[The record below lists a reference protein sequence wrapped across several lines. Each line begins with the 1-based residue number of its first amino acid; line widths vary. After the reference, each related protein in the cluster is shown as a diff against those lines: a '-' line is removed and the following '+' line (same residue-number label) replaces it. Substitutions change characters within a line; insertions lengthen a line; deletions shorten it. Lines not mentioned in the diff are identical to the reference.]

1 MPSDGKGGRI
11 GSITSNQYKEATMA
25 DLLDKAIL
33 IGIGLEK
40 KAKEVLDDLQQ
51 AGKEAK
57 STAAAEAPGAE
68 PLSAKQTV
76 ENKVVEEGVKA
87 LSEFLNVIRSV
98 KTKIESEVQS
108 SSGKVLDKLNI
119 ATEDDIEVVREM
131 ARIAREKVDSLEKR
145 VEELEAR
152 LAR

>member
-1 MPSDGKGGRI
+1 
-11 GSITSNQYKEATMA
+11 MA

-40 KAKEVLDDLQQ
+40 KAKEVLGDLQQ

-57 STAAAEAPGAE
+57 ASAAGAGAE
-68 PLSAKQTV
+68 PLTSKETV

-98 KTKIESEVQS
+98 KSKIESEVQS
-108 SSGKVLDKLNI
+108 SSGKVFDKLHI

-152 LAR
+152 FSR

>member
-1 MPSDGKGGRI
+1 
-11 GSITSNQYKEATMA
+11 MA

-40 KAKEVLDDLQQ
+40 KAKEVLGDLQQ

-57 STAAAEAPGAE
+57 ASAAGEGAE
-68 PLSAKQTV
+68 PLTSKETV

-98 KTKIESEVQS
+98 KSKIESEVQS
-108 SSGKVLDKLNI
+108 SSGKVFDKLHI

-152 LAR
+152 LSR

>member
-1 MPSDGKGGRI
+1 
-11 GSITSNQYKEATMA
+11 MA

-40 KAKEVLDDLQQ
+40 KAKEVLEDLQQ
-51 AGKEAK
+51 AGKAAK
-57 STAAAEAPGAE
+57 ASASAEVPGAE

-87 LSEFLNVIRSV
+87 LSEFLNVIKSV
-98 KTKIESEVQS
+98 KGKIESEVQS

>member
-1 MPSDGKGGRI
+1 
-11 GSITSNQYKEATMA
+11 MA

-40 KAKEVLDDLQQ
+40 KAKEVLGDLQQ

-57 STAAAEAPGAE
+57 ASAAAPGAE
-68 PLSAKQTV
+68 PLTSKETV

-98 KTKIESEVQS
+98 KTRIESEVQS
-108 SSGKVLDKLNI
+108 SSGKVFDKLHI

-152 LAR
+152 LSR

>member
-1 MPSDGKGGRI
+1 
-11 GSITSNQYKEATMA
+11 MA

-57 STAAAEAPGAE
+57 STAAAEAPGTE

-76 ENKVVEEGVKA
+76 ENKVVEEGVRA

-98 KTKIESEVQS
+98 KSKIESEVQS

-152 LAR
+152 LSR

>member
-1 MPSDGKGGRI
+1 
-11 GSITSNQYKEATMA
+11 MA

-40 KAKEVLDDLQQ
+40 KAKEVLGDLQQ

-57 STAAAEAPGAE
+57 ASAAGSGAE
-68 PLSAKQTV
+68 PLTSKEMV

-98 KTKIESEVQS
+98 KSKIESEVQS
-108 SSGKVLDKLNI
+108 SSGKVFDKLHI

>member
-1 MPSDGKGGRI
+1 
-11 GSITSNQYKEATMA
+11 MA

-40 KAKEVLDDLQQ
+40 KAKEVLEDLQQ

-57 STAAAEAPGAE
+57 ASAGAQGPGAE

-98 KTKIESEVQS
+98 KGKIESEVQS
-108 SSGKVLDKLNI
+108 SSGKVLDRLNI